1 MAMNMTPTNNG
12 SQGPRP
18 SLLQRLQQTTDGEAH
33 ERGWQEFYHIY
44 GGLIRSF
51 YMKHGLS
58 PEEA

>member
-1 MAMNMTPTNNG
+1 MRC
-12 SQGPRP
+12 QGACPQ

-44 GGLIRSF
+44 GGLIRSI